1 MSNFRKLKSKIN
13 KKFIKYGLEPV
24 NPKGLS
30 KDSRERII
38 EIDPL
43 DYGYIMDDYLD
54 TGNIYMVLTDETS
67 EENHDL
73 FKLKISGGFGVY
85 RESEEYIVFDKEI
98 LGSSK
103 DILKF
108 FEELAKEL
116 SFDFTSIKKLITLI
130 YNYRG

>member
-13 KKFIKYGLEPV
+13 KKFIKHGLEPV

-30 KDSRERII
+30 KDSKERII

-43 DYGYIMDDYLD
+43 DYDYILDDYLN

-67 EENHDL
+67 EENHNL
-73 FKLKISGGFGVY
+73 FRLKISGGFGVY
-85 RESEEYIVFDKEI
+85 GESEEYTVFDKEI

-108 FEELAKEL
+108 FEELAREL